1 MQDCTHMAAAER
13 ERERAREQQREQ
25 EQVFLEPNFGSDF
38 SSFSGHLGCFHAL
51 VIVNETYVL
60 LIQFPLIQ
68 IPKVFCSNLRSTQ
81 HEKYNR
87 G

>member
-38 SSFSGHLGCFHAL
+38 SSF
-51 VIVNETYVL
+51 L
-60 LIQFPLIQ
+60 LHF
-68 IPKVFCSNLRSTQ
+68 IP
-81 HEKYNR
+81 
-87 G
+87 